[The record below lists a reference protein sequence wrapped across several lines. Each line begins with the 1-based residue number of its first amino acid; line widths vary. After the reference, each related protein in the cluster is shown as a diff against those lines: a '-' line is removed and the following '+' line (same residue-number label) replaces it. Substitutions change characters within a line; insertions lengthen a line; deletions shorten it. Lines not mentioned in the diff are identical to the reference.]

1 MCCLFIFYF
10 FIIRLPEILFSLLH
24 KQLQWFIG
32 TVPEYP
38 GTVCLNGPAGDDAC
52 IFFNTGENRMR
63 ITRKVFHDLAIWM
76 VGFGLSI
83 GVTFPFFVMVF
94 GVPSAIALKPGF
106 FAACLGAG
114 ALAGIINYGLARQT
128 VGARLKILAGNMHQV
143 EQNLSRMTGSGNFSQ
158 CTTETCVITVDSEDE
173 IGESALAFNR
183 LVDALSTAMTTQA
196 AVRSFSEMLTSQL
209 EIDQLAEKALGQFFV
224 HTGAAAGLIMYEF
237 EGELKTAA
245 SRGLR
250 NPDMVAA
257 SDHIRIAAKT
267 GQRLSI
273 AIPEGVR
280 IESVAVDFR
289 PAEVLIYPVIYKS
302 VPLGVLVLATGSAFT
317 LIHRER
323 IDLFLQGLGLAMNN
337 AIDHDRLQRL
347 AALDPLTGIYNRRF
361 GLGRLHEEFGRAVRN
376 GSPLGVLMFDIDH
389 FKDVNDTYGHL
400 VGDRVLKSICAIA
413 RSSSLR
419 EGDVLLRYGGEEFV
433 VVLPAASADDIRI
446 VGERLRRSIEDS
458 SLSDGAKTVK
468 VTISV
473 GGAAYPNHNVENED
487 VLLRLS
493 DEAMYLAKNTGR
505 NRVEIAR

>member
-1 MCCLFIFYF
+1 
-10 FIIRLPEILFSLLH
+10 
-24 KQLQWFIG
+24 
-32 TVPEYP
+32 
-38 GTVCLNGPAGDDAC
+38 
-52 IFFNTGENRMR
+52 
-63 ITRKVFHDLAIWM
+63 
-76 VGFGLSI
+76 
-83 GVTFPFFVMVF
+83 
-94 GVPSAIALKPGF
+94 
-106 FAACLGAG
+106 
-114 ALAGIINYGLARQT
+114 
-128 VGARLKILAGNMHQV
+128 
-143 EQNLSRMTGSGNFSQ
+143 
-158 CTTETCVITVDSEDE
+158 
-173 IGESALAFNR
+173 
-183 LVDALSTAMTTQA
+183 
-196 AVRSFSEMLTSQL
+196 
-209 EIDQLAEKALGQFFV
+209 
-224 HTGAAAGLIMYEF
+224 
-237 EGELKTAA
+237 
-245 SRGLR
+245 
-250 NPDMVAA
+250 
-257 SDHIRIAAKT
+257 
-267 GQRLSI
+267 
-273 AIPEGVR
+273 
-280 IESVAVDFR
+280 
-289 PAEVLIYPVIYKS
+289 
-302 VPLGVLVLATGSAFT
+302 
-317 LIHRER
+317 
-323 IDLFLQGLGLAMNN
+323 MNN